1 MNKIEKLQNQLNDAC
16 QEVFKNFLES
26 GKSYDFTLM
35 KEVAIGEVSEEHYNE
50 LLALDDDDSDERVER
65 IINNGVWCEEYLS
78 NDFYA
83 RAYCICV
90 GVTSNDGVVSA
101 TIFNDNDGECFELR
115 IWYFTPDMAE
125 RVLTLMDNQ

>member
-16 QEVFKNFLES
+16 QEVFENFLES

-50 LLALDDDDSDERVER
+50 LLDDDDDELVER
-65 IINNGVWCEEYLS
+65 ITDNGVWCEEYLDS
-78 NDFYA
+78 DFYA
-83 RAYCICV
+83 RAHCICV
-90 GVTSNDGVVSA
+90 GVTSNDGVVNA
-101 TIFNDNDGECFELR
+101 TIFNENDGECFELP
-115 IWYFTPDMAE
+115 IWHFSPDMAE